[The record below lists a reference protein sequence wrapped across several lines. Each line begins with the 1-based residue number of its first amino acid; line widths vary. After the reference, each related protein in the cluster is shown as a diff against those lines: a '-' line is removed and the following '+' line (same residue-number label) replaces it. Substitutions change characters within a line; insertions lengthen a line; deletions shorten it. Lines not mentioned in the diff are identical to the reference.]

1 MDISRYPAP
10 FLVHVVIECPYM
22 KWYLKVSLSLDLE
35 YCMQYIADSHEKNVP
50 GYIYAH
56 KFSVTLH
63 TVSFLFKFS
72 GVEKTCQIIYVKM
85 GDKKIKISVHS
96 QVLGGK
102 FKLF

>member
-56 KFSVTLH
+56 KFSVTLC
-63 TVSFLFKFS
+63 TKYLLIAKWAVTNVNVS
-72 GVEKTCQIIYVKM
+72 
-85 GDKKIKISVHS
+85 
-96 QVLGGK
+96 
-102 FKLF
+102 